1 MRNSNPKA
9 KTFTAAQAAH
19 MEAAEKCNI
28 RARIIE
34 LGVKDFLA
42 EASYSD
48 ATEAARDML
57 TEAVAMRKMARTHV
71 AQAEDPQRGQR
82 VPKQRVTR
90 TERARRRATIPRSRP
105 PRTSKTAG
113 SRAESKASRAR

>member
-1 MRNSNPKA
+1 MMNNLNPKA
-9 KTFTAAQAAH
+9 KTLTAAQAQH
-19 MEAAEKCNI
+19 MLAAENCNI

-57 TEAVAMRKMARTHV
+57 TEAVAMRKMARTHMD
-71 AQAEDPQRGQR
+71 QAADPQRGQR
-82 VPKQRVTR
+82 VPKH
-90 TERARRRATIPRSRP
+90 RAAAKSSKRP
-105 PRTSKTAG
+105 G
-113 SRAESKASRAR
+113 SRASRR

>member
-1 MRNSNPKA
+1 MKNLNPKA

-82 VPKQRVTR
+82 VPKQRVK
-90 TERARRRATIPRSRP
+90 SSKRP
-105 PRTSKTAG
+105 G
-113 SRAESKASRAR
+113 SRGSQR